1 MAEQQDASTYAEV
14 TIAAILT
21 IATIPPSAAG
31 HTPDAVVN
39 RYKEVL
45 QALRASGDAFNKGA
59 GLVTVT
65 TRRTPTARCGYWGEL
80 PPSFGVGSPKWR
92 NFNLEIGQR

>member
-1 MAEQQDASTYAEV
+1 MAKQPSKDASIYAEA

-31 HTPDAVVN
+31 HTPEAVIT

-45 QALRASGDAFNKGA
+45 QALRASGDAFN
-59 GLVTVT
+59 
-65 TRRTPTARCGYWGEL
+65 
-80 PPSFGVGSPKWR
+80 
-92 NFNLEIGQR
+92 